1 MRLENQFKSN
11 YELVSQLRQTIRIRK
26 IKNNVMR
33 VSWLMLGALVL
44 YKLADYGVPYIVEL
58 YR

>member
-1 MRLENQFKSN
+1 MRLENQFNSN

-26 IKNNVMR
+26 IKSNVMR